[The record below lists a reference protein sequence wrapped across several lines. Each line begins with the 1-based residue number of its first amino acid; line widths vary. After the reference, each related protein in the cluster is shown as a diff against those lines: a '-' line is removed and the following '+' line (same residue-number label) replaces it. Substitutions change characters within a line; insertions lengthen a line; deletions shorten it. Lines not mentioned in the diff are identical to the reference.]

1 MKDEIF
7 NISSILHLQTSNFKS
22 MLPITKDIQIEDL
35 IVQLPQSVSYLREKG
50 IVCVVC
56 GEPVWGS
63 LNDLATQ
70 KELSDDSVELIIR
83 ELNEMLLKK

>member
-1 MKDEIF
+1 M
-7 NISSILHLQTSNFKS
+7 
-22 MLPITKDIQIEDL
+22 MCPITKDIQIEDL

-63 LNDLATQ
+63 LNDFAVQ
-70 KELSDDSVELIIR
+70 KGFSNELIEQIVI
-83 ELNEMLLKK
+83 ELNQMK

>member
-1 MKDEIF
+1 MPISKD
-7 NISSILHLQTSNFKS
+7 T
-22 MLPITKDIQIEDL
+22 QIEDL
-35 IVQLPQSVSYLREKG
+35 IEILPPAISYLREKG

-70 KELSDDSVELIIR
+70 KGLSDESVVVIIK

>member
-1 MKDEIF
+1 M
-7 NISSILHLQTSNFKS
+7 S
-22 MLPITKDIQIEDL
+22 ITKDIQIEDL
-35 IVQLPQSVSYLREKG
+35 VELLPQSVSLLREKG

-70 KELSDDSVELIIR
+70 KGLSDESIEQIIS
-83 ELNEMLLKK
+83 ELNKFLKAE

>member
-1 MKDEIF
+1 M
-7 NISSILHLQTSNFKS
+7 S
-22 MLPITKDIQIEDL
+22 ITKDIQIEDL
-35 IVQLPQSVSYLREKG
+35 VELLPQSVSLLREKG

-70 KELSDDSVELIIR
+70 KGLSDESIERIVS
-83 ELNEMLLKK
+83 ELNQLLLKK

>member
-1 MKDEIF
+1 
-7 NISSILHLQTSNFKS
+7 

-35 IVQLPQSVSYLREKG
+35 IVRLPQSVSYLREKG
-50 IVCVVC
+50 IICVVC

-70 KELSDDSVELIIR
+70 KEL
-83 ELNEMLLKK
+83 

>member
-1 MKDEIF
+1 MKDGIF

-63 LNDLATQ
+63 LNDLAIQ
-70 KELSDDSVELIIR
+70 KGLSNDSVELIIR

>member
-1 MKDEIF
+1 M
-7 NISSILHLQTSNFKS
+7 SIA
-22 MLPITKDIQIEDL
+22 KDIQIEDL
-35 IVQLPQSVSYLREKG
+35 IEILPQAVSYLREKG

-70 KELSDDSVELIIR
+70 KGLSDESIEVIIK
-83 ELNEMLLKK
+83 ELNEMLLEK

>member
-1 MKDEIF
+1 M
-7 NISSILHLQTSNFKS
+7 SIA
-22 MLPITKDIQIEDL
+22 KDIQIEDL
-35 IVQLPQSVSYLREKG
+35 IEILPQAVSYLREKG

-70 KELSDDSVELIIR
+70 KGLSEDKIEQIVKELKL
-83 ELNEMLLKK
+83 MLKTN

>member
-1 MKDEIF
+1 M
-7 NISSILHLQTSNFKS
+7 S
-22 MLPITKDIQIEDL
+22 ITKDIQIEDL
-35 IVQLPQSVSYLREKG
+35 VELLPQSVSLLREKG

-70 KELSDDSVELIIR
+70 KGLSDNEIEQIVK
-83 ELNEMLLKK
+83 ELNLMLQVK